1 MRGRTEERKAKNET
15 REASQVSVLVSRR
28 RVREAFVTSVMWI
41 EVATPPSKFY
51 MMCEF
56 VDRSRDIIE

>member
-1 MRGRTEERKAKNET
+1 MRGRTVERKAKNET

-51 MMCEF
+51 D
-56 VDRSRDIIE
+56 V